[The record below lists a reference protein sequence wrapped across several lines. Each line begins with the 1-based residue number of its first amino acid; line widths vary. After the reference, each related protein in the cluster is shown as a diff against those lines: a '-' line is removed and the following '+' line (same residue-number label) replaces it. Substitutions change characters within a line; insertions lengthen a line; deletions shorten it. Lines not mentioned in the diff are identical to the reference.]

1 MSAEVEKKSDAVMV
15 IYRERLSHLK
25 FAQSFAA
32 KGDIPKAVERYKK
45 YLQALAIYHGV
56 TEEKLN
62 PKFFDAQKNLTELFL
77 ISHAYWDLAKAY
89 DRAPTL
95 KSEAI
100 RCLDQFAKFTIGF
113 KYQHVN
119 YRMMKKYLRKHKS
132 HNPDI
137 FAKVQKQI
145 QVETKG
151 CYIATMAFGEDAE
164 ETERLRVFRN
174 SIISYPFASE
184 AIDFYYFLSPK
195 IVRLC
200 ENRPLLGNFFTRYI
214 ARPVIQLFLKFL
226 PQ

>member
-1 MSAEVEKKSDAVMV
+1 MSAEVEKKSEAVMV
-15 IYRERLSHLK
+15 IFRERLSHLK
-25 FAQSFAA
+25 FAQSYAA

-89 DRAPTL
+89 DRAPSL

-119 YRMMKKYLRKHKS
+119 YRMMKKFLRKKTS

-137 FAKVQKQI
+137 FAKIQKQI

-151 CYIATMAFGEDAE
+151 CYIASMAFGENAR
-164 ETERLRVFRN
+164 ETERLRFFRN
-174 SIISYPFASE
+174 SIISNPVASDL
-184 AIDFYYFLSPK
+184 IDFYYYLSPK
-195 IVRLC
+195 IVRYF
-200 ENRPLLGNFFTRYI
+200 E
-214 ARPVIQLFLKFL
+214 ARPVLGNLFTTYFARPLIKLILLFL
-226 PQ
+226 PR